1 MKFGSGPVHYLTAHY
16 TIVLLSSVLIPK
28 EVRRWHRYPRHRPGE
43 ALTGRDHCRRA
54 GRPR

>member
-1 MKFGSGPVHYLTAHY
+1 MKFGSGPVHDLTAHY